1 MEEYNPKWQYVKG
14 LENSAADA
22 LSRLEMTPK
31 FSDIIDWEPRH
42 NKMTYSQRQQ
52 IQILCQN
59 INAISN
65 AEADD
70 DSEDLLVNDEVSE
83 SQSRFF
89 VQDEYMDMEFALDV
103 KMFKEHQDRDQE
115 LQKKLKT
122 ALKNDNSS
130 YSNKNVEGTDLI
142 HFNNKIVVPS
152 TLRQRVMEW
161 YHKVLCHPGGVRM
174 DCTMRGVYTW
184 LNMRQDIYEFC
195 KTCPTCQKCKK
206 SFTNKYGF
214 LPQKEAESTKWS
226 RVNLDCWGPKT
237 IKMYIMVMTMK
248 LDY

>member
-1 MEEYNPKWQYVKG
+1 MQ
-14 LENSAADA
+14 
-22 LSRLEMTPK
+22 T
-31 FSDIIDWEPRH
+31 
-42 NKMTYSQRQQ
+42 
-52 IQILCQN
+52 LCQN

-70 DSEDLLVNDEVSE
+70 DSEDLLLNDEVSE

-89 VQDEYMDMEFALDV
+89 VQDEYMDMEFALDA
-103 KMFKEHQDRDQE
+103 KMFKEHQDRDEE

-122 ALKNDNSS
+122 ALKNDNTS
-130 YSNKNVEGTDLI
+130 YTIKNVEGTDLI
-142 HFNNKIVVPS
+142 HLNNRIVVPS

-206 SFTNKYGF
+206 SFNNKYGF

-237 IKMYIMVMTMK
+237 VKNVHNGHDYEIRLLTMVDPVTGWFEYAQLFEPPCNK
-248 LDY
+248 LDISATCFD